1 MIITVADYLMGRDHL
16 YPMEYNIGI
25 KANAEFTVEAVNGLL
40 KRLEAAGVKL
50 EVHPVNRSVV
60 SSGWRPP
67 QINGQVKNA
76 AVRSKHMTG
85 QACDLYDPEGA
96 IDDWLMDNL
105 PADRSLGLWMEHPSA
120 TKGWSHVQIIPPASG
135 KVCFYP

>member
-1 MIITVADYLMGRDHL
+1 MGREKL
-16 YPMEYNIGI
+16 YPMEYNLGI
-25 KANAEFTVEAVNGLL
+25 KANAELTVQEVNKLL
-40 KRLEAAGVKL
+40 NRLESSGVKL
-50 EVHPVNRSVV
+50 EPNPQTGTIV

-85 QACDLYDPEGA
+85 QACDLYDPEGV

-105 PADRSLGLWMEHPSA
+105 PADRSLALWMEHPSA
-120 TKGWSHVQIIPPASG
+120 TKGWAHVQIIPPASG